1 MIFPKKG
8 FKESLF
14 RHFTAFECVFM
25 YTPIH
30 IYMYSRPHEY
40 NEIIYGMGKSI
51 TNSNCEYTV
60 YGMCGRKIDEYLNR
74 LKSALYINK
83 ADSNL

>member
-1 MIFPKKG
+1 M
-8 FKESLF
+8 EW
-14 RHFTAFECVFM
+14 V
-25 YTPIH
+25 
-30 IYMYSRPHEY
+30 
-40 NEIIYGMGKSI
+40 KSI

-60 YGMCGRKIDEYLNR
+60 GMYGRKIDEYLNR